1 MASIL
6 GLLSSEQKEVSPSV
20 ASSAGRVS
28 GHGWASYIALI
39 TWSQV
44 SRKHAYFPLSHALV
58 NSNTLFF
65 PVSEAMYIYIYIYC
79 YLIFTW

>member
-1 MASIL
+1 MEAIL
-6 GLLSSEQKEVSPSV
+6 GLLSSEQKQVSPSV

-28 GHGWASYIALI
+28 GHGWASYIAPI

-58 NSNTLFF
+58 NFNTLFF
-65 PVSEAMYIYIYIYC
+65 PVSEAMKQIYG